1 MKSQSQDLKKNL
13 RRPLLKLQLVN
24 VIFIPSIP
32 FCYHGWNYLKNVLR
46 DENYRLFLC
55 LFWGEAPG
63 ETQTHFC
70 DLVENFGENGKANF
84 LARWLLHR
92 QNFPRAR
99 TSDKP
104 CKGTLSKTYVCMY
117 VCMYVL
123 IITGVQASGVIID
136 RLLRQCCFVWSENC
150 RTTLI
155 RQIQVN
161 RWSCLMSVVLQFS
174 DHSKQHCR
182 NKRSMI
188 TPEAWTPVTIVNA
201 LQLNELSALRN
212 TFYPEYKYVCMYVC
226 MYVCN

>member
-1 MKSQSQDLKKNL
+1 MLGENEESESRFKKKSKAALIKPLKDFL
-13 RRPLLKLQLVN
+13 FFFFFFFAELKLQLVN

-70 DLVENFGENGKANF
+70 ELVENFGENGKANF

-117 VCMYVL
+117 VCINNHRSSGFRSNHWSFIATVL
-123 IITGVQASGVIID
+123 FRMV
-136 RLLRQCCFVWSENC
+136 RKL
-150 RTTLI
+150 
-155 RQIQVN
+155 
-161 RWSCLMSVVLQFS
+161 
-174 DHSKQHCR
+174 
-182 NKRSMI
+182 
-188 TPEAWTPVTIVNA
+188 
-201 LQLNELSALRN
+201 
-212 TFYPEYKYVCMYVC
+212 
-226 MYVCN
+226 